1 MDDTPDSIDLGPT
14 VDLPGIVPF
23 DELRSRRGYRL
34 NQFLVS
40 MRSAAARDAFIR
52 DAEACM
58 TAHNLTEGERQ
69 LMRDEDFDAMLD
81 YGASIYALGKV
92 SQLLGTDLVGIG
104 ARSRGQSREAFIG
117 DRLAG
122 VRR

>member
-1 MDDTPDSIDLGPT
+1 MDNTFDSADLGPT

-23 DELRSRRGYRL
+23 NELRARRGYRL
-34 NQFLVS
+34 NQFFVS
-40 MRSAAARDAFIR
+40 MRSAAARDAFVR
-52 DAEACM
+52 DPEACM
-58 TAHNLTEGERQ
+58 AAQNLTEGERQ
-69 LMRDEDFDAMLD
+69 LVRDKDFDAMLN

>member
-1 MDDTPDSIDLGPT
+1 MDHSPDFADLGPT
-14 VDLPGIVPF
+14 VELPGIVPF

-40 MRSAAARDAFIR
+40 MRSAAMRDAFVR
-52 DAEACM
+52 DPEACM
-58 TAHNLTEGERQ
+58 AAHNLTDRERQ
-69 LMRDEDFDAMLD
+69 LLRDKDFDAMLD

-104 ARSRGQSREAFIG
+104 ARSRGESREAFVG